1 VHPEPRPAAF
11 MCVNEKIELFMA
23 MRIRLA
29 AAEAERKGLHYAA
42 STCCYGAGASSP
54 PALPASL
61 PCPHP
66 CLVPIPAPVPGVVPM
81 DDGWSVCDQLCASC
95 PRSHPAS
102 PHVSEHD
109 ARGDVGVMLGDDT
122 MLAVVPQVPWAA
134 AHVEITGEGR
144 DGQKHLMAASGQ
156 RGDSQRGLCKTPLK
170 SPFLGAKAAVG

>member
-1 VHPEPRPAAF
+1 MHPEPRPAAF

-66 CLVPIPAPVPGVVPM
+66 CLVPMPALSPSLLLSPGLSPWMMVGARVTSCVHRVHGVIPHHPTFQSTMPGVM
-81 DDGWSVCDQLCASC
+81 
-95 PRSHPAS
+95 
-102 PHVSEHD
+102 
-109 ARGDVGVMLGDDT
+109 
-122 MLAVVPQVPWAA
+122 
-134 AHVEITGEGR
+134 
-144 DGQKHLMAASGQ
+144 
-156 RGDSQRGLCKTPLK
+156 
-170 SPFLGAKAAVG
+170 